1 MKVNHYLS
9 IVLLLTLLLS
19 GCDANFQQTDSPV
32 LARAGGETL
41 TLQMALDEI
50 PTSILRQDTLQA
62 IEQYTEQWINSAI
75 SVNHAENIGLHRTP
89 EVNRK
94 IQRLRDQILEQA
106 LKDYIVDR
114 NMNEIEVTREEA
126 QTYYQTHKD
135 QFTLDEKYIRY
146 RHITTQTRT
155 DADNANRALMRGKE
169 WREILESYSVNPDLQ
184 FRQSQQFWPISMA
197 GGDVPMLNRYL
208 NVIGLSERS
217 PIHFHGGQYHL
228 VQLMEERPAGD
239 HPDLEWLIP
248 QIEEWLKLEKARR
261 ITNSY
266 LRNLYLEASANN
278 EIDRKNVTDIES
290 IISDYQFS
298 TN

>member
-1 MKVNHYLS
+1 MKVSHFLFALLLS
-9 IVLLLTLLLS
+9 LLLLT
-19 GCDANFQQTDSPV
+19 GCEANFQQPDSPV
-32 LARAGGETL
+32 LARAGGEVL
-41 TLQMALDEI
+41 TLQMALEEI
-50 PTSILRQDTLQA
+50 PESILIQDTVQA
-62 IEQYTEQWINSAI
+62 IEHYTEQWINSAI
-75 SVNHAENIGLHRTP
+75 TINHAENIGLDRTP

-94 IQRLRDQILEQA
+94 LQRLRNQLLEQA
-106 LKDYIVDR
+106 LKDYIVER
-114 NMNEIEVTREEA
+114 NRDDIAVTREEA

-155 DADNANRALMRGKE
+155 DADNANRDLMRGVE
-169 WREILESYSVNPDLQ
+169 WRDILENYSVNPDLQ

-208 NVIGLSERS
+208 NIIGLSERS

-228 VQLMEERPAGD
+228 VQLMEEKPAGD

-248 QIEEWLKLEKARR
+248 QIEEWLKLENARR

-266 LRNLYLEASANN
+266 IRNLYLEASANN
-278 EIDRKNVTDIES
+278 EIDRRNVTDIER
-290 IISDYQFS
+290 ILSDFQNP